1 MSGATVTASACTGV
15 DGFGCVLTGQRAWV
29 GVVGVHFAR
38 ANACAGQARANHE
51 RSSTGPQNLIHTWP
65 GVSKATFSRTPP
77 LWSGNA
83 VAMTRVPSGRSSSVS
98 VPVRENPVRNAR

>member
-38 ANACAGQARANHE
+38 ANACAGQA
-51 RSSTGPQNLIHTWP
+51 
-65 GVSKATFSRTPP
+65 
-77 LWSGNA
+77 
-83 VAMTRVPSGRSSSVS
+83 PSESDPHLAGSLEGDLF
-98 VPVRENPVRNAR
+98 PYAAALVRERGSHDPRAVR